1 MSTKGGKA
9 GKGGLGGLGGPGG
22 LSGKGG
28 PGGSWTELP
37 RQLGAEL
44 RKENRTVAAEVIHEI
59 RRQIPE
65 FSQPL
70 SGKFGAD
77 IQRGVETALAE
88 FVDRVDEGGVREL
101 DAEHLSV
108 YRALGRGELLAGR
121 SLDALQ
127 ASYRLGARV
136 AWRRYVRVARRLS
149 VGTEGVAQLA
159 EAAFTHIDEIAAES
173 VAAYAEAQAEAAD
186 SLGRRRHRLLTLLV
200 SPDPP
205 PPESLRQAAAE
216 ANWPLPQEVAAIAL
230 TPHHPTPPPPTASG
244 PAHPGRAP
252 QDLAPG
258 APTSPHPTTASD
270 PAQPG
275 QASRDLA
282 PRTPMP
288 PHPTS
293 ADPACQARE
302 DLPPAPPAPAPPA
315 PTNHPHRS
323 GGPPPPPPPPP
334 PATHPGAPTRLTGR
348 ARRLPAPVLADLDG
362 PAPYLLVPDPER
374 HLADPRVQRLLH
386 DRAGTVGPTVPLAQA
401 ADSLRWAR
409 TLHAHPRQ
417 PSHSGPADP
426 AGSVGPAGPAGPAG
440 PGDRL
445 TDLLLL
451 ADPALV
457 RLMAARR
464 LAPLDTL
471 TPKQRDRLSRTLLAH
486 LQSPHGTAPE
496 LAARLSIHPQTAR
509 QRLHRLQHL
518 FGGQLADPQAR
529 FEMEAALRA
538 ALL

>member
-1 MSTKGGKA
+1 M
-9 GKGGLGGLGGPGG
+9 
-22 LSGKGG
+22 
-28 PGGSWTELP
+28 
-37 RQLGAEL
+37 
-44 RKENRTVAAEVIHEI
+44 AAEVIHEI

-186 SLGRRRHRLLTLLV
+186 TLGRRRHRLLTLLV

-205 PPESLRQAAAE
+205 PPEPLRQAAAE
-216 ANWPLPQEVAAIAL
+216 ANWPLPREVAAVAL
-230 TPHHPTPPPPTASG
+230 TPHHATPPPPT
-244 PAHPGRAP
+244 PAEPPPPPSTTPVRTSPGSLPTPPVRTSQGSP
-252 QDLAPG
+252 PG
-258 APTSPHPTTASD
+258 APTSPHSTTPD
-270 PAQPG
+270 PAHPG
-275 QASRDLA
+275 
-282 PRTPMP
+282 
-288 PHPTS
+288 
-293 ADPACQARE
+293 
-302 DLPPAPPAPAPPA
+302 PAPPA
-315 PTNHPHRS
+315 PTDPHRS
-323 GGPPPPPPPPP
+323 GGPPTPPPPLLPPPPPPY
-334 PATHPGAPTRLTGR
+334 PGTPTRLMGR

-374 HLADPRVQRLLH
+374 HLVDPRVQRLLQ

-409 TLHAHPRQ
+409 TLHTHPRQ
-417 PSHSGPADP
+417 PPHPGPTGPTESTTPADP
-426 AGSVGPAGPAGPAG
+426 AD

-518 FGGQLADPQAR
+518 FGGQLTDPEAR